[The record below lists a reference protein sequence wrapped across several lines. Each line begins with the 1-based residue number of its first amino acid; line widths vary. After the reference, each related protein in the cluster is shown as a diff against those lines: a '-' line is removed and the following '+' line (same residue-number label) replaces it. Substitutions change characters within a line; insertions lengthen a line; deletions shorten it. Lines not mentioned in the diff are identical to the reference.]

1 MTNTNVEICL
11 KNRIREVET
20 LDKVTNE
27 RKNTV
32 RAVNLRASDFTSRD
46 EYKGYKL
53 RIARLASA
61 LFAYDKAA
69 TNEERAETK
78 KESLACLQSIYDYLA
93 TVAKIESYTAQ
104 EVEVKYLKRLQ
115 AARRLNKDE
124 RTIEVNQKSLAA
136 FAALVEDVI
145 YFRLNGLKL
154 PTMNASKTV
163 AAVLEKAAAEEAKN
177 AEKADSIANAKPRT
191 VKSPRPKKAAEAV
204 A

>member
-1 MTNTNVEICL
+1 MTNTNPAICL

-20 LDKVTNE
+20 IDKVTNE

-32 RAVNLRASDFTSRD
+32 RAVNLRASDFASRD
-46 EYKGYKL
+46 EYKAYKL
-53 RIARLASA
+53 RVARLASA

-69 TNEERAETK
+69 TNEERAEAK
-78 KESLACLQSIYDYLA
+78 KQSLACLQAIYDYLA
-93 TVAKIESYTAQ
+93 TVAKIESYAAQ

-124 RTIEVNQKSLAA
+124 RTIEVNQKSLTA

-154 PTMNASKTV
+154 PTMNTAKTV
-163 AAVLEKAAAEEAKN
+163 AAVLEKADEEEKQAAETAP
-177 AEKADSIANAKPRT
+177 AVNAKPRT
-191 VKSPRPKKAAEAV
+191 VKSPRAKKAAEAV

>member
-1 MTNTNVEICL
+1 MTKTNVSICL

-20 LDKVTNE
+20 LDKATNE
-27 RKNTV
+27 RKNAL
-32 RAVNLRASDFTSRD
+32 RAVNLRASDFASRD

-69 TNEERAETK
+69 TNDERAETK
-78 KESLACLQSIYDYLA
+78 KQALACLQSIYDYLA
-93 TVAKIESYTAQ
+93 TVAKIEAYTAQ
-104 EVEVKYLKRLQ
+104 EVEIKYIKRLQ
-115 AARRLNKDE
+115 AARRLNKE
-124 RTIEVNQKSLAA
+124 AREIEVSQKSLSA

-154 PTMNASKTV
+154 PTMNTSKTV
-163 AAVLEKAAAEEAKN
+163 AAVLEKADEEEKQAAETAPTV
-177 AEKADSIANAKPRT
+177 NAKPRT
-191 VKSPRPKKAAEAV
+191 VKSPRAKKAAEAV

>member
-1 MTNTNVEICL
+1 MTKTNVSICL

-20 LDKVTNE
+20 LDKATNE
-27 RKNTV
+27 RKNTL
-32 RAVNLRASDFTSRD
+32 RAVNLRASDFASRD
-46 EYKGYKL
+46 EYKVYKL
-53 RIARLASA
+53 RVARLAFA

-69 TNEERAETK
+69 TNEERAEAK
-78 KESLACLQSIYDYLA
+78 KQSLACLQAIYDYLA
-93 TVAKIESYTAQ
+93 TVAKIESYAAQ

-124 RTIEVNQKSLAA
+124 RTIEVNQKSLTA

-154 PTMNASKTV
+154 PTMNTAKTV
-163 AAVLEKAAAEEAKN
+163 AAVLEKADEEEKQAAETAP
-177 AEKADSIANAKPRT
+177 AVNAKPRT
-191 VKSPRPKKAAEAV
+191 VKSPRAKKAAEAV